1 MKILHI
7 SIYPA
12 KNSKH
17 GDFGGVAGYTKNLLT
32 NLPTGSKDQNLIL
45 ANIFNKSET
54 YNEENISVIR
64 CFDRSPKFIFQLLK
78 EIKRVQPDIVHL
90 QQELGLFGGV
100 ITAVLLQFVLLFCK
114 PKKVIT
120 MHGVVAISEVNPEFI
135 KENNSKLPVWLIK
148 IAFWVIYKPLTVYAN
163 HIIVHENLFKD
174 RLIKEYGTK
183 ADKISVIPHGV
194 EDLEL
199 KNKET
204 TRNELK
210 LPSRSL
216 IVLFMGYLTGYK
228 GLDMLIEGFAE
239 YVKVNPRSF
248 LILGAGLHPKL
259 KDNEEYLNNEYY
271 RLQNKAK
278 ELIPASNYDWRGFI
292 PEDEMVDYY
301 SAADLSIYPYT
312 SSLSSSGP
320 MSIAMSYG
328 APFLASDVFGNFIE
342 NKDLLFERNPE
353 AIKNALLQFDPTSAA
368 KTSQE
373 FKQARLWSIVGAKT
387 REVYEKLDQKN

>member
-32 NLPTGSKDQNLIL
+32 NLPTNSNDQNFIL
-45 ANIFNKSET
+45 ANILDEPES
-54 YNEENISVIR
+54 YIEENINVIR
-64 CFDRSPKFIFQLLK
+64 CFDRSPKFMFQLHK
-78 EIKRVQPDIVHL
+78 EIKKVRPDVVHF

-100 ITAVLLQFVLLFCK
+100 VTAVLLQFALLFCK

-120 MHGVVAISEVNPEFI
+120 MHGVVAISEVTPTFI
-135 KENNSKLPVWLIK
+135 KENNSKLPVWLVK
-148 IAFWVIYKPLTVYAN
+148 IAFWVIYKPLTIYAD
-163 HIIVHENLFKD
+163 HIVVHEKLFKD

-194 EDLEL
+194 ENLEL
-199 KNKET
+199 KNKEA

-210 LPSRSL
+210 LPSQSL
-216 IVLFMGYLTGYK
+216 VVLFMGYLTGYK
-228 GLDMLIEGFAE
+228 GLDILIEGFAE
-239 YVKVNPRSF
+239 FVKAKPDSF

-259 KDNEEYLNNEYY
+259 KDNEEYLNNEYC

-278 ELIPASNYDWRGFI
+278 DLIPAPNYDWRGFI
-292 PEDEMVDYY
+292 PEDEMMDYY
-301 SAADLSIYPYT
+301 SASDLSIYPYT

-342 NKDLLFERNPE
+342 NKDLLFERSPE
-353 AIKNALLQFDPTSAA
+353 AIKNALLQFDPISAA
-368 KTSQE
+368 RTSQE
-373 FKQARLWSIVGAKT
+373 FKQARLWSIVGVKT
-387 REVYEKLDQKN
+387 REVYSQILG